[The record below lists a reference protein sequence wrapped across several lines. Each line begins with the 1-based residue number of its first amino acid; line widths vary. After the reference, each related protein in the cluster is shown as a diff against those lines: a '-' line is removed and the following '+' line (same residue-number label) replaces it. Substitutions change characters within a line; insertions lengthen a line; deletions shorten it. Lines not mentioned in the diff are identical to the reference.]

1 MNIDYYPIEIS
12 IFQDAKVQ
20 KLIQYQGAKAATVY
34 VYLLCEIYRNGYYI
48 SWNKTTVQLVMQAL
62 NLDVAFVKEVVICCV
77 KVGLFNSEYLYKEKV
92 LTSKGIQKRYLKI
105 SKLCNNAIAIEDY
118 CCIEKKQSVKQ
129 NNNTTGIDKEIE
141 ELKQSCVWLD
151 NLQTLHHLPKDVLIN
166 KLDDFK
172 LQCLAD
178 GIEEHAN
185 IRDAKQ
191 HFNNWL
197 RKMQN
202 NESNRQ
208 ETKNRRRSNV
218 LTSSKKKE
226 YTDTF

>member
-1 MNIDYYPIEIS
+1 MDIDYYPIEIS

-62 NLDVAFVKEVVICCV
+62 NLDVAFVKEVVICCA
-77 KVGLFNSEYLYKEKV
+77 KVGLFNSEYLYKEEI
-92 LTSKGIQKRYLKI
+92 LTSKGIQKRYLRI
-105 SKLCNNAIAIEDY
+105 SKLCNNSIAIEDY
-118 CCIEKKQSVKQ
+118 SCIENKQSVKQ

-141 ELKQSCVWLD
+141 ELKLSCVWLD

-185 IRDAKQ
+185 IKDAKQ

-208 ETKNRRRSNV
+208 ETKNRRRGNV

>member
-1 MNIDYYPIEIS
+1 MDIDYYPIEIS
-12 IFQDAKVQ
+12 IFQDAKVR

-48 SWNKTTVQLVMQAL
+48 SWNKTTVQLVIQAL
-62 NLDVAFVKEVVICCV
+62 NLDVAFVKEVVICCA
-77 KVGLFNSEYLYKEKV
+77 KVGLFNSEYLYKEKI
-92 LTSKGIQKRYLKI
+92 LTSKGIQKRYLRI
-105 SKLCNNAIAIEDY
+105 SKLCNNSIAIEDY
-118 CCIEKKQSVKQ
+118 SCIENKQPVKQ
-129 NNNTTGIDKEIE
+129 NNNITGIDKEIE
-141 ELKQSCVWLD
+141 ELKLSCVWLD

-185 IRDAKQ
+185 IRDAKR

-208 ETKNRRRSNV
+208 ETKNRRRGNV

>member
-1 MNIDYYPIEIS
+1 MDIDYYPIEIS
-12 IFQDAKVQ
+12 IFQDAKVR

-62 NLDVAFVKEVVICCV
+62 NLDVAFVKEVVICCA
-77 KVGLFNSEYLYKEKV
+77 KVGLFNSEYLYKEEI
-92 LTSKGIQKRYLKI
+92 LTSKGIQKRYLRI
-105 SKLCNNAIAIEDY
+105 SKLCNNSTTIEDY
-118 CCIEKKQSVKQ
+118 SCIEIKQ
-129 NNNTTGIDKEIE
+129 NNTTGIDKEIE
-141 ELKQSCVWLD
+141 ELKLSCVWLD

-208 ETKNRRRSNV
+208 ETKNRRRGNV

>member
-1 MNIDYYPIEIS
+1 MDIDYYPIEIS
-12 IFQDAKVQ
+12 IFQDAKVR

-62 NLDVAFVKEVVICCV
+62 NLDVAFVKEVVICCA

-105 SKLCNNAIAIEDY
+105 SKLYNNAIAIEDY

-129 NNNTTGIDKEIE
+129 NNTTGIDKEIE
-141 ELKQSCVWLD
+141 ELKLSCVWLD
-151 NLQTLHHLPKDVLIN
+151 NLQILHHLPKDVLIN

-208 ETKNRRRSNV
+208 ETKNRRRGNV

>member
-1 MNIDYYPIEIS
+1 MDIDYYPIEIS
-12 IFQDAKVQ
+12 IFQDAKVR

-62 NLDVAFVKEVVICCV
+62 NLDVAFVKEVVICCA
-77 KVGLFNSEYLYKEKV
+77 KVGLFNSEYLYKEEI
-92 LTSKGIQKRYLKI
+92 LTSKGIQKRYLRI
-105 SKLCNNAIAIEDY
+105 SKLCNNSIAIEDY
-118 CCIEKKQSVKQ
+118 SCIEKKQSVKQ

-141 ELKQSCVWLD
+141 ELKLSCVWLD

-208 ETKNRRRSNV
+208 ETKNRRRGNV

>member
-1 MNIDYYPIEIS
+1 MDIDYYPIEIS
-12 IFQDAKVQ
+12 IFQDAKVR

-34 VYLLCEIYRNGYYI
+34 IYLLCEIYRNGYYI

-62 NLDVAFVKEVVICCV
+62 NLDVAFVKEVVICCA
-77 KVGLFNSEYLYKEKV
+77 KVGLFNSEYLYKEEI
-92 LTSKGIQKRYLKI
+92 LTSKGIQKRYLRI
-105 SKLCNNAIAIEDY
+105 SKLCNNSITIEDY
-118 CCIEKKQSVKQ
+118 SCIENKQSVKQ
-129 NNNTTGIDKEIE
+129 NNTTGIDKEIE
-141 ELKQSCVWLD
+141 ELKLSCVWLD

-208 ETKNRRRSNV
+208 ETKNRRRGNV

>member
-34 VYLLCEIYRNGYYI
+34 IYLLCEIYRNGYYI

-62 NLDVAFVKEVVICCV
+62 NLDVAFVKEVVICCA
-77 KVGLFNSEYLYKEKV
+77 KVGLFNSEYLYKEEI
-92 LTSKGIQKRYLKI
+92 LTSKGIQKRYLRI
-105 SKLCNNAIAIEDY
+105 SKLCNNSITIEDY
-118 CCIEKKQSVKQ
+118 SCIENKQSVKQ

-141 ELKQSCVWLD
+141 ELKLSCVWLD

-208 ETKNRRRSNV
+208 ETKNRRRGNV

>member
-62 NLDVAFVKEVVICCV
+62 NLDVAFVKEVVICCA
-77 KVGLFNSEYLYKEKV
+77 KVGLFNSEYLYKEEI
-92 LTSKGIQKRYLKI
+92 LTSKGIQKRYLRI
-105 SKLCNNAIAIEDY
+105 SKLCNNSITIEDY
-118 CCIEKKQSVKQ
+118 SCIENKQSVKQ

-141 ELKQSCVWLD
+141 ELKLSCVWLD

-208 ETKNRRRSNV
+208 ETKNRRRGNV

>member
-1 MNIDYYPIEIS
+1 MDIDYYPIEIS
-12 IFQDAKVQ
+12 IFQDAKVR

-62 NLDVAFVKEVVICCV
+62 NLDVAFVKEVVICCA
-77 KVGLFNSEYLYKEKV
+77 KVGLFNSEYLYKEEI
-92 LTSKGIQKRYLKI
+92 LTSKGIQKRYLRI
-105 SKLCNNAIAIEDY
+105 SKLCNNSIAIEDY
-118 CCIEKKQSVKQ
+118 SCIENKQSVKQ

-141 ELKQSCVWLD
+141 ELKLSCVWLD

-208 ETKNRRRSNV
+208 ETKNRRRGNV

>member
-1 MNIDYYPIEIS
+1 MDIDYYPIEIS
-12 IFQDAKVQ
+12 IFQDAKVR

-34 VYLLCEIYRNGYYI
+34 IYLLCEIYRNGYYI
-48 SWNKTTVQLVMQAL
+48 SWNKTTVQLVMKAL
-62 NLDVAFVKEVVICCV
+62 NLDVAFVKEAVICCA
-77 KVGLFNSEYLYKEKV
+77 KVGLFNSEYLYKEKI
-92 LTSKGIQKRYLKI
+92 LTSKGIQKRYLRI
-105 SKLCNNAIAIEDY
+105 SKLCNNSITIEDY
-118 CCIEKKQSVKQ
+118 SCIENKQSVKQ
-129 NNNTTGIDKEIE
+129 KNTKGIDKEIE
-141 ELKQSCVWLD
+141 ELKLSCVWLD

-208 ETKNRRRSNV
+208 ETKNRRRGNV

>member
-34 VYLLCEIYRNGYYI
+34 IYLLCEIYRNGYYI

-62 NLDVAFVKEVVICCV
+62 NLDVAFVKEVVICCA
-77 KVGLFNSEYLYKEKV
+77 KVGLFNSEYLYKEEI
-92 LTSKGIQKRYLKI
+92 LTSKGIQKRYLRI
-105 SKLCNNAIAIEDY
+105 SKLCNNSTTIEDY
-118 CCIEKKQSVKQ
+118 SCIENKQSVKQ

-141 ELKQSCVWLD
+141 ELKLSCVWLD

-208 ETKNRRRSNV
+208 ETKNRRRGNV

>member
-1 MNIDYYPIEIS
+1 MDIDYYPIEIS

-62 NLDVAFVKEVVICCV
+62 NLDVAFVKEAVICCA
-77 KVGLFNSEYLYKEKV
+77 KVGLFNSEYLYKEKI
-92 LTSKGIQKRYLKI
+92 LTSKGIQKRYLRI
-105 SKLCNNAIAIEDY
+105 SKLCNNSTTIEDY
-118 CCIEKKQSVKQ
+118 SCIENKQSVKQ
-129 NNNTTGIDKEIE
+129 NNNITGIDKEIE
-141 ELKQSCVWLD
+141 ELKLSCVWLD

-208 ETKNRRRSNV
+208 ETKNRRRGNV

>member
-1 MNIDYYPIEIS
+1 MDIDYYPIEIS
-12 IFQDAKVQ
+12 IFQDAKVR

-62 NLDVAFVKEVVICCV
+62 NLDVAFVKEVVICCA
-77 KVGLFNSEYLYKEKV
+77 KVGLFNSEYLYKEEI
-92 LTSKGIQKRYLKI
+92 LTSKGIQKRYLRI
-105 SKLCNNAIAIEDY
+105 SKLCNNSITIEDY
-118 CCIEKKQSVKQ
+118 SCIENKQSVKQ

-141 ELKQSCVWLD
+141 ELKLSCVWLD

-208 ETKNRRRSNV
+208 ETKNRRRGNV

>member
-1 MNIDYYPIEIS
+1 MDIDYYPIEIS
-12 IFQDAKVQ
+12 IFQDAKVR

-62 NLDVAFVKEVVICCV
+62 NLDVAFVKEVVICCA
-77 KVGLFNSEYLYKEKV
+77 KVGLFNSEYLYKEEI
-92 LTSKGIQKRYLKI
+92 LTSKGIQKRYLRI
-105 SKLCNNAIAIEDY
+105 SKLCNNSITIEDY
-118 CCIEKKQSVKQ
+118 SCIENKQSVKQ

-141 ELKQSCVWLD
+141 ELKLSCVWLD

-208 ETKNRRRSNV
+208 ETKNRRRGNV
-218 LTSSKKKE
+218 LTSFKKKE

>member
-1 MNIDYYPIEIS
+1 MDIDYYPIEIS

-48 SWNKTTVQLVMQAL
+48 LWNKTTVQLVMQAL
-62 NLDVAFVKEVVICCV
+62 NLDVAFVKEVVICCA
-77 KVGLFNSEYLYKEKV
+77 KVGLFNSEYLYKEEI
-92 LTSKGIQKRYLKI
+92 LTSKGIQKRYLRI
-105 SKLCNNAIAIEDY
+105 SKLCNNSTTIEDY
-118 CCIEKKQSVKQ
+118 SCIEKKQSVKQ

-141 ELKQSCVWLD
+141 ELKLSCVWLD

-197 RKMQN
+197 RKRQN

-208 ETKNRRRSNV
+208 ETKNRRRGNV

>member
-34 VYLLCEIYRNGYYI
+34 IYLLCEIYRNGYYI
-48 SWNKTTVQLVMQAL
+48 SWNKTIVQLVMQAL
-62 NLDVAFVKEVVICCV
+62 NLDVAFVKEVVICCA
-77 KVGLFNSEYLYKEKV
+77 KVGLFNSEYLYKEEI
-92 LTSKGIQKRYLKI
+92 LTSKGIQKRYLRI
-105 SKLCNNAIAIEDY
+105 SKLCNNSITIEDY
-118 CCIEKKQSVKQ
+118 SCIENKQSVKQ

-141 ELKQSCVWLD
+141 ELKLSCVWLD
-151 NLQTLHHLPKDVLIN
+151 NLQTLHHLPKDVLIK

-197 RKMQN
+197 RKIQN

-208 ETKNRRRSNV
+208 ETKNRRRGNV

>member
-1 MNIDYYPIEIS
+1 MDIDYYPIEIS
-12 IFQDAKVQ
+12 IFQDAKVR

-34 VYLLCEIYRNGYYI
+34 IYLLCEIYRNGYYI

-62 NLDVAFVKEVVICCV
+62 NLDVAFVKEAVICCA
-77 KVGLFNSEYLYKEKV
+77 KVGLFNSEYLYKEKI
-92 LTSKGIQKRYLKI
+92 LTSKGIQKRYLRI
-105 SKLCNNAIAIEDY
+105 SKLCNNSIAIEDY
-118 CCIEKKQSVKQ
+118 SCIENKQSVKQ

-141 ELKQSCVWLD
+141 ELKLSCVWLD

-178 GIEEHAN
+178 GIEEHTN

-197 RKMQN
+197 RKIQN

-208 ETKNRRRSNV
+208 ETKNRRRGNV

>member
-1 MNIDYYPIEIS
+1 MDIDYYPIEIS
-12 IFQDAKVQ
+12 IFQDTKVR

-62 NLDVAFVKEVVICCV
+62 NLDVAFVKEVVICCA
-77 KVGLFNSEYLYKEKV
+77 KVGLFNSEYLYKEEI
-92 LTSKGIQKRYLKI
+92 LTSKGIQKRYLRI
-105 SKLCNNAIAIEDY
+105 SKLCNNSITIEDY
-118 CCIEKKQSVKQ
+118 SCIENKQSVKQ

-141 ELKQSCVWLD
+141 ELKLSCVWLD

-208 ETKNRRRSNV
+208 ETKNRRRGNV